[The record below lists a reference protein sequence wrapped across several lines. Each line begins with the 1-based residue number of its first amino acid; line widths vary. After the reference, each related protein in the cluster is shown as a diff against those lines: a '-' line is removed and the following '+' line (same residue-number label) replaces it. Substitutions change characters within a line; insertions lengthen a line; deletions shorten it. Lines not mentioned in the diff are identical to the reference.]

1 MPQHTNGRR
10 TQRHKPYTGRK
21 ANSSN
26 TRRRNADFTA
36 TVESVASGKIR
47 VGPDGK
53 YYPLQKGK
61 GLTMADVYPGVT
73 VRIQGHK
80 IVDILQPDGN
90 QFGGWF
96 W

>member
-10 TQRHKPYTGRK
+10 TQRKPFTGRK
-21 ANSSN
+21 QRSSN
-26 TRRRNADFTA
+26 TRRRNADFTT
-36 TVESVASGKIR
+36 TVQSVASGKIR

-53 YYPLQKGK
+53 SYQLQKGR
-61 GLTMADVYPGVT
+61 GLQMADVYPGVT

-80 IVDILQPDGN
+80 IVDILQPEGN
-90 QFGGWF
+90 QYGGWF

>member
-1 MPQHTNGRR
+1 MPKHSQYR
-10 TQRHKPYTGRK
+10 TTQKHKPFTGRK

-26 TRRRNADFTA
+26 TRRNADFTA
-36 TVESVASGKIR
+36 TVESVSSGKIR

-53 YYPLQKGK
+53 YYPLQKRL
-61 GLTMADVYPGVT
+61 GLKLEDVHPGVK

-80 IVDILQPDGN
+80 IVDILQPSEN

>member
-1 MPQHTNGRR
+1 MPQHTNRR
-10 TQRHKPYTGRK
+10 TQKHKPFTGRK
-21 ANSSN
+21 QRSSN
-26 TRRRNADFTA
+26 LTRRNANFIA
-36 TVESVASGKIR
+36 TVDSVSSGKIR

-53 YYPLQKGK
+53 FYPLQKGK
-61 GLTMADVYPGVT
+61 GLKMDDIYPGVQ

-80 IVDILQPDGN
+80 IVDILQPSGN